1 MENYVYDGKCSG
13 NILIVGRIEC
23 GKTTF
28 VQKLA
33 LNNFF
38 GDLKKVKWISGI
50 RLSKRREAE
59 IESNFSCEVKFSYP
73 IDEDEFADKLE
84 EFNLESESENNSEN
98 NNVNVFG
105 EKSVRDRLIVFD
117 DVSGLADTS
126 KKFVS
131 FLTVAR
137 KYSYN
142 CVYIFHTIYP
152 EKSNWRTILSQTN
165 IFNIF
170 PASVSLNMVRKILE
184 GVCIRKTSNYI
195 PHASLWISRL
205 LIELANRNDKVC
217 LTLDCSNTN
226 RDGPGRFRSE
236 ADNPDKQLCYFNS
249 ANDEQ
254 VYNEF
259 VSKRIKSSEFENN
272 FQIVEVKSK
281 TNKNISFDASNK
293 LQELN
298 KDNDTETSRSSETF
312 RNGTAKALSG
322 FSGRGIK
329 ESETMKLLEKE
340 LNRDIFS
347 SDKVINKKTKT
358 EISKYSST
366 KVKARNFLTN
376 VSYTGIKDKD
386 YQNRSFVID
395 IFSFLILY
403 LNPFYLE
410 RKFESNIERDS
421 VNVLWSFLMPETLH
435 NFICRDENVKTLN
448 KIKLKFPHAIEI
460 VKLFIEDE
468 SIGTQ
473 EEQFNTLKDYLI
485 KNAKIYQFIFGNIF
499 PR

>member
-1 MENYVYDGKCSG
+1 MENYVYDGKFSG
-13 NILIVGRIEC
+13 NILIVGRTEC

-28 VQKLA
+28 VKKLA

-84 EFNLESESENNSEN
+84 EFKLESESENNSEN

-184 GVCIRKTSNYI
+184 GVCIRKTSKYI

-205 LIELANRNDKVC
+205 FIELANRNDKVC
-217 LTLDCSNTN
+217 LTLNCSNTN

-236 ADNPDKQLCYFNS
+236 ADNPDKQLCYFSS

-272 FQIVEVKSK
+272 FHFKIVEVKSK

-298 KDNDTETSRSSETF
+298 KDNDTETSRSSEFF

-329 ESETMKLLEKE
+329 ESDNEYSKRSIS
-340 LNRDIFS
+340 RD
-347 SDKVINKKTKT
+347 
-358 EISKYSST
+358 
-366 KVKARNFLTN
+366 
-376 VSYTGIKDKD
+376 
-386 YQNRSFVID
+386 
-395 IFSFLILY
+395 
-403 LNPFYLE
+403 
-410 RKFESNIERDS
+410 
-421 VNVLWSFLMPETLH
+421 H
-435 NFICRDENVKTLN
+435 
-448 KIKLKFPHAIEI
+448 EI
-460 VKLFIEDE
+460 VRKR
-468 SIGTQ
+468 
-473 EEQFNTLKDYLI
+473 
-485 KNAKIYQFIFGNIF
+485 AK
-499 PR
+499 P

>member
-1 MENYVYDGKCSG
+1 MENYVYDGKFSG
-13 NILIVGRIEC
+13 NILIVGRTEC

-59 IESNFSCEVKFSYP
+59 IESNFSYEVKFSYP
-73 IDEDEFADKLE
+73 IDEDELGDKLE
-84 EFNLESESENNSEN
+84 EFKLESESENNNNNN

-105 EKSVRDRLIVFD
+105 EKSIRDRLIVFD

-137 KYSYN
+137 KYGYN

-152 EKSNWRTILSQTN
+152 EKSNWPTILSQTN

-184 GVCIRKTSNYI
+184 DVCIRKTSKYI

-205 LIELANRNDKVC
+205 FIELANRNDKVC

-226 RDGPGRFRSE
+226 RDGPRRFRSE
-236 ADNPDKQLCYFNS
+236 ADNPDNQLCYFNS
-249 ANDEQ
+249 AADEQ

-259 VSKRIKSSEFENN
+259 VSRRIRTPEFENE
-272 FQIVEVKSK
+272 FHFEIVEVKSK
-281 TNKNISFDASNK
+281 TNKNISFDATNK

-298 KDNDTETSRSSETF
+298 KDNDTKTSRSSETF
-312 RNGTAKALSG
+312 RAGTAKTLSG

-329 ESETMKLLEKE
+329 SSSSE
-340 LNRDIFS
+340 
-347 SDKVINKKTKT
+347 
-358 EISKYSST
+358 YSRS
-366 KVKARNFLTN
+366 VSRN
-376 VSYTGIKDKD
+376 D
-386 YQNRSFVID
+386 
-395 IFSFLILY
+395 
-403 LNPFYLE
+403 
-410 RKFESNIERDS
+410 
-421 VNVLWSFLMPETLH
+421 
-435 NFICRDENVKTLN
+435 
-448 KIKLKFPHAIEI
+448 EI
-460 VKLFIEDE
+460 VRKRAKPGYL
-468 SIGTQ
+468 
-473 EEQFNTLKDYLI
+473 LK
-485 KNAKIYQFIFGNIF
+485 
-499 PR
+499 R

>member
-1 MENYVYDGKCSG
+1 MENYVYDGKFSG
-13 NILIVGRIEC
+13 NILIVGRTEC

-84 EFNLESESENNSEN
+84 EFKLESESENNSEN

-131 FLTVAR
+131 FFTVAR

-184 GVCIRKTSNYI
+184 GVCIRKTSKYI

-205 LIELANRNDKVC
+205 FIELANRNDKVC

-249 ANDEQ
+249 ANDER
-254 VYNEF
+254 V
-259 VSKRIKSSEFENN
+259 
-272 FQIVEVKSK
+272 
-281 TNKNISFDASNK
+281 
-293 LQELN
+293 
-298 KDNDTETSRSSETF
+298 
-312 RNGTAKALSG
+312 
-322 FSGRGIK
+322 
-329 ESETMKLLEKE
+329 
-340 LNRDIFS
+340 
-347 SDKVINKKTKT
+347 
-358 EISKYSST
+358 
-366 KVKARNFLTN
+366 
-376 VSYTGIKDKD
+376 
-386 YQNRSFVID
+386 
-395 IFSFLILY
+395 
-403 LNPFYLE
+403 
-410 RKFESNIERDS
+410 
-421 VNVLWSFLMPETLH
+421 
-435 NFICRDENVKTLN
+435 C
-448 KIKLKFPHAIEI
+448 
-460 VKLFIEDE
+460 
-468 SIGTQ
+468 
-473 EEQFNTLKDYLI
+473 
-485 KNAKIYQFIFGNIF
+485 
-499 PR
+499 